1 MTTKKECLNSEIK
14 KTRKEML
21 NGIEYDV
28 FEAVL
33 IKKPV
38 MHGILYTNA
47 SIEAGVPTYNDRI
60 VSIAHGEGFDVGTP
74 EEIEKRGVGRVYN
87 SQVITEVNEDKKRS
101 VLKAELWLNRSQ
113 AEKIGYAN
121 VIDDLNDGK
130 SHDVSVGVVVE
141 GIEHDGVD
149 SETKYDFIATKLTLN
164 HLAIIVDGK
173 GECSQDDGCGV
184 FGSNDTA
191 SNQKSCDGDGD
202 CKGDCC
208 KKTNQSTRLEKNE
221 GYFRLSNMIAKELQE
236 KKDGWVYIE
245 EIYDDFFVYEMKDG
259 LFKVSYKFKDGNLD
273 ISNNEIQVFRKVEYV
288 ELFGGLPQGD
298 NEMYDS
304 LGDGSDILSL
314 NQQESQDEPTKDELE
329 DDVILDETEDDTM
342 SEKDVKKT
350 NGKGVTDAFD
360 PEALKE
366 MLNGAISE
374 SLKPFQDILLDLKNK
389 SDQERDALEKQV
401 LSLNSQLDADDVGAM
416 PLTTLKKLASKNQ
429 ASVDFSA
436 NGTKTNDKDVI
447 YISNAGG
454 II

>member
-1 MTTKKECLNSEIK
+1 MTIKKECLNSLVTTTNTK
-14 KTRKEML
+14 VTL
-21 NGIEYDV
+21 NGVEYDV
-28 FEAVL
+28 FDAVL

-38 MHGILYTNA
+38 MHGILYTNS

-74 EEIEKRGVGRVYN
+74 EEIEKRGIGRVYN
-87 SQVITEVNEDKKRS
+87 SQVITEVNDDKKRS
-101 VLKAELWLNRSQ
+101 VLKAELWLSRSQ

-121 VIDDLNDGK
+121 VIDELHNGQ

-149 SETKYDFIATKLTLN
+149 GETPYDFIATKLTLN

-191 SNQKSCDGDGD
+191 SNQKSCDGD

-208 KKTNQSTRLEKNE
+208 KKTNTSTRLEKNE
-221 GYFRLSNMIAKELQE
+221 GYFRLSTMIAKELE
-236 KKDGWVYIE
+236 GKKDGYVYIE
-245 EIYDDFFVYEMKDG
+245 EIYDDFFVYEFKDE

-273 ISNNEIQVFRKVEYV
+273 ISNNEIQVMKKVEYV

-304 LGDGSDILSL
+304 IGDPNDILSL
-314 NQQESQDEPTKDELE
+314 NQQESQDDPTRDELE
-329 DDVILDETEDDTM
+329 NDVILEQEDDTM
-342 SEKDVKKT
+342 SEKFKKT
-350 NGKGVTDAFD
+350 NGKPDAFD

-366 MLNGAISE
+366 MLNGAISD

-389 SDQERDALEKQV
+389 SDQERADLEKQV
-401 LSLNSQLDADDVGAM
+401 LSLNSQLDAEDVGAM
-416 PLTTLKKLASKNQ
+416 PLVTLKKLASKNQ

-436 NGTKTNDKDVI
+436 NGTKPTDNNVVYIGNASGGVI
-447 YISNAGG
+447 
-454 II
+454 